1 MMSFYQIWNTFDNI
15 TFIDEMRAHNF
26 ALAFRSVQ
34 DQKYWKYEHIT
45 ISNTFWLYKQL
56 VRNAWFLHYYKL
68 FGIRSC

>member
-34 DQKYWKYEHIT
+34 DQKYWKHEHKYYDIEHI
-45 ISNTFWLYKQL
+45 LA
-56 VRNAWFLHYYKL
+56 R
-68 FGIRSC
+68 